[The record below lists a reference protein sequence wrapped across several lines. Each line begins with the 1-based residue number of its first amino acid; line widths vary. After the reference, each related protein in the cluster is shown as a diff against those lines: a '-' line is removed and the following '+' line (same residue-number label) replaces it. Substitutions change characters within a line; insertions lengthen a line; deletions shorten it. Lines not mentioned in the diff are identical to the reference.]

1 MRVSSRTFSTVGD
14 GVLAMISQRVLTVGG
29 KFGTSRCEA
38 KVDRFR
44 FFCRSGEGASC
55 WRRLSFRAIV

>member
-1 MRVSSRTFSTVGD
+1 MRVLSRTSSTVGD
-14 GVLAMISQRVLTVGG
+14 GVLAMISQRVLIVGG

-44 FFCRSGEGASC
+44 LLCGSGEGSSW